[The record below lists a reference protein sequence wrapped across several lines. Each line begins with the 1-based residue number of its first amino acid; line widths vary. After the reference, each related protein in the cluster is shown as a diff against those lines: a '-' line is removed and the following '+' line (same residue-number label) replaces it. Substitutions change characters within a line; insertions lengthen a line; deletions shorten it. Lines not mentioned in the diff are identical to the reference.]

1 MKKSYYNNRKK
12 KARQNRTKGKGA
24 RRFKESMT
32 GFLFLLPALL
42 PLLVFWVG
50 PVLYSLWLSFTD
62 WDMMSP
68 EIHFVGLS
76 NYKSLIG
83 QSDFMAVLQ
92 NTLVFALGSVIPTIL
107 LGLLAALALSSA
119 KKGTRIYRMVM
130 FAPYITP
137 MVAVSIVWSWIF
149 EPRVGILNYVLSFL
163 GIHGLKWIQSRNT
176 AMLSVIIVTVWK
188 QIGWTLLF
196 YLEALQKVPGNLL
209 EAAAIDGAGK
219 VKRFLKITLPMI
231 SPTTFFLL
239 IITTINSLQ
248 AYDQIQ
254 VLTQGG
260 PAGSTRTLLYYYYQE
275 AFESFHT
282 GKASAVAVILVLITV
297 ILSLAE
303 TKVSRKYIY
312 YE

>member
-1 MKKSYYNNRKK
+1 
-12 KARQNRTKGKGA
+12 
-24 RRFKESMT
+24 
-32 GFLFLLPALL
+32 
-42 PLLVFWVG
+42 
-50 PVLYSLWLSFTD
+50 
-62 WDMMSP
+62 
-68 EIHFVGLS
+68 
-76 NYKSLIG
+76 
-83 QSDFMAVLQ
+83 
-92 NTLVFALGSVIPTIL
+92 
-107 LGLLAALALSSA
+107 
-119 KKGTRIYRMVM
+119 
-130 FAPYITP
+130 
-137 MVAVSIVWSWIF
+137 
-149 EPRVGILNYVLSFL
+149 
-163 GIHGLKWIQSRNT
+163 
-176 AMLSVIIVTVWK
+176 MLSVIIVTVWK